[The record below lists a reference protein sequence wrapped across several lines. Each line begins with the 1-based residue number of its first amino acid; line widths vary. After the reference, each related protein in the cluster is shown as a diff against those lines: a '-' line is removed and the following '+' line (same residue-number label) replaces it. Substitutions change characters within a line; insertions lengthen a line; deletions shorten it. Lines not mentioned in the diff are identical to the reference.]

1 MITEPVP
8 IRRHKL
14 SDDVQERV
22 LSLIRREAL
31 RPGDVLPSE
40 RELMTS
46 YRVGRPAVR
55 EAMQNLQR
63 MGLVEIR
70 HGERPRVAHP
80 SMEAMVG
87 NMAESVRHVLTHS
100 EATLRHL
107 REARHRFETEMAR
120 DAARRRTPEHIERL
134 EAILADQEAALSD
147 PARFLDLDGA
157 FHRAVA
163 AIGGNPIFESV
174 SQALFE
180 WLIQFHVDM
189 VRLPGQERFA
199 LREHRAV
206 LKAIAAGKPNQA
218 AERMA
223 DHLNRVNRPVAS
235 AGE

>member
-1 MITEPVP
+1 MTTEPEP
-8 IRRHKL
+8 IRRRKL

-22 LSLIRREAL
+22 LALIRSRAL

-40 RELMTS
+40 RELMGS
-46 YRVGRPAVR
+46 YGVGRPAVR

-70 HGERPRVAHP
+70 HGERPRVAQP

-107 REARHRFETEMAR
+107 REARIRFETEMAR
-120 DAARRRTPEHIERL
+120 GAAQGRKPEDIERL
-134 EAILADQEAALSD
+134 SGILDSQEAALRD

-163 AIGGNPIFESV
+163 AVGGNPIFESV

-180 WLIQFHVDM
+180 WLIQFHVDL
-189 VRLPGQERFA
+189 VRLPGQEKYA
-199 LREHRAV
+199 LREHRTV
-206 LKAIAAGKPNQA
+206 LEAIVAGEPDLAAA
-218 AERMA
+218 RMA
-223 DHLNRVNRPVAS
+223 DHLNRTNRPGA
-235 AGE
+235 AKGR